1 MSEMKYIKL
10 CLFIALVLSLNSCN
24 DFKRHREIS
33 RILSEVEKDEE
44 AHYKKTSVDGSES
57 EQWKK
62 IDSVMNIATVPE
74 LVKIC
79 CNHPSPTVRMAMF
92 IHVAE
97 KYPHEAVKIAIRKA
111 NDFDTVS
118 VLDECE
124 NYITLVSCERFE
136 NLYGYKDFDKIFTNE
151 ERESLEKTMIQSP
164 HFEYFVESCGWII
177 DSIKPK
183 PEYYQFFKDYYNKTK
198 NDNVLMAILKYNNP
212 KDRPL
217 IFNKLKQIIEELN
230 NNLNSNSEA
239 INRGKFLYLMA
250 EHPED
255 EFEPYIKQIMTT
267 LFKLNT
273 DVAIKAKKNDE
284 FIADEYCI
292 GYCDLQA
299 LLAYKK
305 KWAYDL
311 LEAKIKE
318 DIEEVTINID
328 DESDYFKPLTDRIR
342 AAFKKQREEYFASR

>member
-33 RILSEVEKDEE
+33 RILSEVEKNEE
-44 AHYKKTSVDGSES
+44 AHYKKTSYDGSES
-57 EQWKK
+57 IQWKK
-62 IDSVMNIATVPE
+62 LDSVMNIATVPE

-136 NLYGYKDFDKIFTNE
+136 NLYGYKGIDKRFTNE
-151 ERESLEKTMIQSP
+151 ERESLEKAIIQSP

-239 INRGKFLYLMA
+239 GNRGKFLYLMA

-292 GYCDLQA
+292 GYSDLQA

>member
-1 MSEMKYIKL
+1 MKYIKL

-24 DFKRHREIS
+24 DFKRHREMS

-44 AHYKKTSVDGSES
+44 AHYKETSYDGSES
-57 EQWKK
+57 IQWKK
-62 IDSVMNIATVPE
+62 LDSVMNIATVPE

-92 IHVAE
+92 LHVVE
-97 KYPHEAVKIAIRKA
+97 KYPHEAVKIAVRKA
-111 NDFDTVS
+111 NDFDS
-118 VLDECE
+118 VRTLSGCE
-124 NYITLVSCERFE
+124 GSISPLSCARYAELHSYE
-136 NLYGYKDFDKIFTNE
+136 DFNKRFTNE
-151 ERESLEKTMIQSP
+151 ERESLEKTMVQSP

-183 PEYYQFFKDYYNKTK
+183 PEYYQFLKAYYNKTK
-198 NDNVLMAILKYNNP
+198 NDKVFVAVLKYNNP

-217 IFNKLKQIIEELN
+217 IFDKLKQTIEELN
-230 NNLNSNSEA
+230 NGDCSTYEA
-239 INRGKFLYLMA
+239 QKRFDILDWVA

-273 DVAIKAKKNDE
+273 DIAIKAKK
-284 FIADEYCI
+284 ADEYIMKDEYLI
-292 GYCDLQA
+292 GKSDLYA

-318 DIEEVTINID
+318 DIEEVTMNID

-342 AAFKKQREEYFASR
+342 AAYKKQREEYLASR

>member
-1 MSEMKYIKL
+1 MKYIKL

-24 DFKRHREIS
+24 DFKRHREMS
-33 RILSEVEKDEE
+33 RILSEVAKDDQVE
-44 AHYKKTSVDGSES
+44 HRKVGLHNRES

-62 IDSVMNIATVPE
+62 LDSVMNIATIPE
-74 LVKIC
+74 LIHIC
-79 CNHPSPTVRMAMF
+79 CDHPSSTVRMAMF
-92 IHVAE
+92 LHVVE
-97 KYPHEAVKIAIRKA
+97 KYPHEAVKIAVRKVD
-111 NDFDTVS
+111 DFDTVYMS
-118 VLDECE
+118 SGCE
-124 NYITLVSCERFE
+124 GYETPLSCARYEELYRYHYFE
-136 NLYGYKDFDKIFTNE
+136 KRFTNE
-151 ERESLEKTMIQSP
+151 EMESLEKTMVQSP
-164 HFEYFVESCGWII
+164 HFEYFVERCGWII

-217 IFNKLKQIIEELN
+217 IFNKLKQIIEDLN

-239 INRGKFLYLMA
+239 GNRGKFLYLMA

-273 DVAIKAKKNDE
+273 DVAIKAKKDDE

-292 GYCDLQA
+292 GYSDLQA

-318 DIEEVTINID
+318 DIKEVTINID
-328 DESDYFKPLTDRIR
+328 DESEYFKPLTDRIR

>member
-1 MSEMKYIKL
+1 MKYIKL

-44 AHYKKTSVDGSES
+44 AHHKKTSVDGSES

-62 IDSVMNIATVPE
+62 LDSVMNIATVPE
-74 LVKIC
+74 LIHIC
-79 CNHPSPTVRMAMF
+79 SNHPSPTVRMAMF
-92 IHVAE
+92 LHVVE
-97 KYPHEAVKIAIRKA
+97 KYPHEAIKIAIRKV

-118 VLDECE
+118 VLYGCKD
-124 NYITLVSCERFE
+124 YITLVSCERFE
-136 NLYGYKDFDKIFTNE
+136 ALYGYQDFDKRFTNE
-151 ERESLEKTMIQSP
+151 ERESLEETMIQSP
-164 HFEYFVESCGWII
+164 HFEYFAENCGWII

-198 NDNVLMAILKYNNP
+198 NNNVLMAILKYNKP

-239 INRGKFLYLMA
+239 RNRGKFLYLMA

-292 GYCDLQA
+292 GYSDLQA

-328 DESDYFKPLTDRIR
+328 DESEYFKPLTDRIK
-342 AAFKKQREEYFASR
+342 AAFQKQREEYFASR

>member
-1 MSEMKYIKL
+1 MKYIKL

-24 DFKRHREIS
+24 DFKRHREMS
-33 RILSEVEKDEE
+33 RILSEVAKDDQVE
-44 AHYKKTSVDGSES
+44 HRKVGLHNRES

-62 IDSVMNIATVPE
+62 LDSVMNIATIPE
-74 LVKIC
+74 LKHIC

-92 IHVAE
+92 LHVVE
-97 KYPHEAVKIAIRKA
+97 KYPHEAIKIAVRKVD
-111 NDFDTVS
+111 DFDTVYIS
-118 VLDECE
+118 SGCE
-124 NYITLVSCERFE
+124 GYETPLSCARYEELYRYHYFE
-136 NLYGYKDFDKIFTNE
+136 KRFTNE
-151 ERESLEKTMIQSP
+151 EMESLEKTMVQSP
-164 HFEYFVESCGWII
+164 HFKYFVINCGWLI

-183 PEYYQFFKDYYNKTK
+183 PEYYQFLKDYYNKTK
-198 NDNVLMAILKYNNP
+198 NNRVLIAILKYNNP

-230 NNLNSNSEA
+230 NSDNSW
-239 INRGKFLYLMA
+239 NREDILDWISK
-250 EHPED
+250 HPED
-255 EFEPYIKQIMTT
+255 EFEPYVKQIMTT

-273 DVAIKAKKNDE
+273 DVAIKAKKDDE

-292 GYCDLQA
+292 GYSDLQA

-318 DIEEVTINID
+318 DIGEVTMDID
-328 DESDYFKPLTDRIR
+328 DESDYFKPLTDRIK
-342 AAFKKQREEYFASR
+342 AAYKKQWEDLFNS

>member
-1 MSEMKYIKL
+1 MKYIKL

-33 RILSEVEKDEE
+33 RILSEVEKDRR
-44 AHYKKTSVDGSES
+44 AYHRIVGVAGSES

-62 IDSVMNIATVPE
+62 IDSVMNIATLPE
-74 LVKIC
+74 LIHIC
-79 CNHPSPTVRMAMF
+79 CDHPSPTVRMAMF
-92 IHVAE
+92 MHVAD
-97 KYPHEAVKIAIRKA
+97 KYPHEAVKIAVRKA
-111 NDFDTVS
+111 NDFDS
-118 VLDECE
+118 VRTLSGCE
-124 NYITLVSCERFE
+124 GYETPLSCARLVE
-136 NLYGYKDFDKIFTNE
+136 LYSYWDFDKRFTNE
-151 ERESLEKTMIQSP
+151 EKESLEKIMVHSP
-164 HFEYFVESCGWII
+164 HFEYFAENCGWLI

-183 PEYYQFFKDYYNKTK
+183 PEYYQFLKDHYNKTK
-198 NDNVLMAILKYNNP
+198 NNKAFLAILKYNNP
-212 KDRPL
+212 KDRAL
-217 IFNKLKQIIEELN
+217 IFDKLKQTIEELN
-230 NNLNSNSEA
+230 NGDCSTYEA
-239 INRGKFLYLMA
+239 QKRFDILDWVA

-255 EFEPYIKQIMTT
+255 EFEPYVKQIMTT

-284 FIADEYCI
+284 YIMKDEYLI
-292 GYCDLQA
+292 GNSDLYA

-318 DIEEVTINID
+318 DIEEVTTNIH

-342 AAFKKQREEYFASR
+342 AAFKKGWED

>member
-24 DFKRHREIS
+24 DFKRHREMS
-33 RILSEVEKDEE
+33 RILSEVAKDDQVE
-44 AHYKKTSVDGSES
+44 HRKVGLHNIES

-62 IDSVMNIATVPE
+62 LDSVMNIATVPE
-74 LVKIC
+74 LIHIC
-79 CNHPSPTVRMAMF
+79 SNHPSPTVRMAMF
-92 IHVAE
+92 LHVVE
-97 KYPHEAVKIAIRKA
+97 KYPHEAIKIAIKKA
-111 NDFDTVS
+111 NDFDTVYIS
-118 VLDECE
+118 SGCE
-124 NYITLVSCERFE
+124 GYETPLSCARYEELYRYHDFE
-136 NLYGYKDFDKIFTNE
+136 KRFTNE
-151 ERESLEKTMIQSP
+151 EKESLEKMMVQP
-164 HFEYFVESCGWII
+164 HHFKYFVINCGWLI

-198 NDNVLMAILKYNNP
+198 NNNVLIAILKYNKP

-230 NNLNSNSEA
+230 NSDNSW
-239 INRGKFLYLMA
+239 NREDILDWISK
-250 EHPED
+250 HPED
-255 EFEPYIKQIMTT
+255 EFEPYVKQIMAT

-273 DVAIKAKKNDE
+273 NTVVKAKKTDE
-284 FIADEYCI
+284 FKMTDGYYI
-292 GYCDLQA
+292 GYSDLQA

-318 DIEEVTINID
+318 DIEEVTMDID
-328 DESDYFKPLTDRIR
+328 DESEYFKPLTDRIK
-342 AAFKKQREEYFASR
+342 AAYKKQWED

>member
-1 MSEMKYIKL
+1 MKYIKL

-24 DFKRHREIS
+24 DFKRHREMS

-62 IDSVMNIATVPE
+62 LDSVMNIATVPE

-92 IHVAE
+92 LHVVE
-97 KYPHEAVKIAIRKA
+97 KYPHEAIKIAVRKA

-151 ERESLEKTMIQSP
+151 ERESLEKAMVQSP
-164 HFEYFVESCGWII
+164 HFEYFVENCGWMI

-183 PEYYQFFKDYYNKTK
+183 PEYYQFFKEYYNKTK
-198 NDNVLMAILKYNNP
+198 NNNVLMAILKYNKP
-212 KDRPL
+212 KDRVL
-217 IFNKLKQIIEELN
+217 IIDKLKQIVEELN
-230 NNLNSNSEA
+230 NSDCSWSEA
-239 INRGKFLYLMA
+239 RNRFDILDLVTK
-250 EHPED
+250 HPEN
-255 EFEPYIKQIMTT
+255 EFEPYVKQIMTT

-284 FIADEYCI
+284 YIMKDEYLI
-292 GYCDLQA
+292 GNSDLYA

-318 DIEEVTINID
+318 DIEEVTTNIH

-342 AAFKKQREEYFASR
+342 AAFQKQREEYFASR

>member
-1 MSEMKYIKL
+1 MKYIKL
-10 CLFIALVLSLNSCN
+10 CLFFALVLSLNSCN
-24 DFKRHREIS
+24 DFKRHREMS
-33 RILSEVEKDEE
+33 RILSEVEKDDE

-57 EQWKK
+57 IQWRKL
-62 IDSVMNIATVPE
+62 DSVMNIATVPE

-97 KYPHEAVKIAIRKA
+97 KYPHEAVKIAVRKVD
-111 NDFDTVS
+111 DFDSVETVS
-118 VLDECE
+118 GCIG
-124 NYITLVSCERFE
+124 YTIPISFERYE
-136 NLYGYKDFDKIFTNE
+136 NLYGYEGIDKRFTKE
-151 ERESLEKTMIQSP
+151 ERTSLEKAIIQSP
-164 HFEYFVESCGWII
+164 HFEYFVENCGWII

-183 PEYYQFFKDYYNKTK
+183 PEYYQFLKDYYNKTK
-198 NDNVLMAILKYNNP
+198 NNYVLMAILKYNNP

-230 NNLNSNSEA
+230 NNLNSNSDA
-239 INRGKFLYLMA
+239 RNRGKFLYLMA
-250 EHPED
+250 EHPDD
-255 EFEPYIKQIMTT
+255 EFEPYVKQIMTT

-305 KWAYDL
+305 KWVYDL

-318 DIEEVTINID
+318 DIGEVTINID
-328 DESDYFKPLTDRIR
+328 DESDYFKPLTDRIK
-342 AAFKKQREEYFASR
+342 AAYKKQWED

>member
-1 MSEMKYIKL
+1 MKYIKL

-33 RILSEVEKDEE
+33 RILSEVEKDDQVE
-44 AHYKKTSVDGSES
+44 HRKVGLHNRES

-62 IDSVMNIATVPE
+62 LDSVMNIATIPE
-74 LVKIC
+74 LKHIC

-92 IHVAE
+92 LHIVE
-97 KYPHEAVKIAIRKA
+97 KYPHEAVKIAVRKVD
-111 NDFDTVS
+111 DFDTVS
-118 VLDECE
+118 VLYGCID
-124 NYITLVSCERFE
+124 YITLVSCERFE
-136 NLYGYKDFDKIFTNE
+136 ALYGYQDFEKRFTNE

-164 HFEYFVESCGWII
+164 HFEYFAESCDRPIN
-177 DSIKPK
+177 SIKPK
-183 PEYYQFFKDYYNKTK
+183 PEYYQFLKDYYNKTK
-198 NDNVLMAILKYNNP
+198 NNYVLMAILKYNKP
-212 KDRPL
+212 KDRAL
-217 IFNKLKQIIEELN
+217 IIDKLKQIIEDLN

-239 INRGKFLYLMA
+239 RNRGKFLYKMA

-255 EFEPYIKQIMTT
+255 EFEPYVKQIMTT

-318 DIEEVTINID
+318 DIEEVTMDID

-342 AAFKKQREEYFASR
+342 AAYKKQWED

>member
-24 DFKRHREIS
+24 DFKRHREMS
-33 RILSEVEKDEE
+33 RILSEVAKDDQVE
-44 AHYKKTSVDGSES
+44 HRKVGLHNRES

-62 IDSVMNIATVPE
+62 LDSVMNIATIPE
-74 LVKIC
+74 LKHIC

-92 IHVAE
+92 LHVVE
-97 KYPHEAVKIAIRKA
+97 KYPHEAIKIAVRKVD
-111 NDFDTVS
+111 DFDTVYIS
-118 VLDECE
+118 SGCE
-124 NYITLVSCERFE
+124 GYETPLSCARYEELYRYHYFE
-136 NLYGYKDFDKIFTNE
+136 KRFTNE
-151 ERESLEKTMIQSP
+151 EMESLEKTMVQSP
-164 HFEYFVESCGWII
+164 HFKYFVINCGWLI

-183 PEYYQFFKDYYNKTK
+183 PEYYQFLKDYYNKTK
-198 NDNVLMAILKYNNP
+198 NNRVLIAILKYNNP

-230 NNLNSNSEA
+230 NSDNSW
-239 INRGKFLYLMA
+239 NREDILDWISK
-250 EHPED
+250 HPED
-255 EFEPYIKQIMTT
+255 EFEPYVKQIMTT

-273 DVAIKAKKNDE
+273 DVAIKAKKDDE

-292 GYCDLQA
+292 GYSDLQA

-318 DIEEVTINID
+318 DIGEVTMDID
-328 DESDYFKPLTDRIR
+328 DESDYFKPLTDRIK
-342 AAFKKQREEYFASR
+342 AAYKKQWEDLFNS

>member
-44 AHYKKTSVDGSES
+44 AHYKKTSYDGSES
-57 EQWKK
+57 IQWKK
-62 IDSVMNIATVPE
+62 LDSVMNIATVPE

-79 CNHPSPTVRMAMF
+79 CNHPSPNVRMAMF

-217 IFNKLKQIIEELN
+217 IFNKLKQIIEDLN

-239 INRGKFLYLMA
+239 GNRGKFLYLMA

-255 EFEPYIKQIMTT
+255 EFEPYVKQIMTT

-273 DVAIKAKKNDE
+273 DVAIKAKKTNE
-284 FIADEYCI
+284 VIGTDEYHI
-292 GYCDLQA
+292 DYSDLQA

-318 DIEEVTINID
+318 DIYEVTTNIH
-328 DESDYFKPLTDRIR
+328 DESEYFKPLTDRIK
-342 AAFKKQREEYFASR
+342 AAYNKQWED